1 MEDILGGWKV
11 AIKNNENSNE
21 NQFILFMFPW
31 VVMDGY
37 LVVL

>member
-21 NQFILFMFPW
+21 NQFILLMLQW
-31 VVMDGY
+31 IVMDSY